1 MDDRLQITVL
11 IVSYDKRHAT
21 ALPIG
26 SSWRGTLPYVQIE
39 TFAHR
44 TIWGGRNRGRCR
56 NLTDGEPE
64 FGAATPTGQGASP
77 QRSHSRGT
85 EPIWPTEVLLLDHGQ
100 SGKQQVR
107 YLPAA
112 KLIWG
117 SDLELDNTVLLRTNV
132 KAP

>member
-1 MDDRLQITVL
+1 MQQRSLSGPHRDHPHRMAKLRLVL
-11 IVSYDKRHAT
+11 TGVSKAC
-21 ALPIG
+21 G
-26 SSWRGTLPYVQIE
+26 SL
-39 TFAHR
+39 
-44 TIWGGRNRGRCR
+44 GGCR

-64 FGAATPTGQGASP
+64 FGAATLTGQGASP

-85 EPIWPTEVLLLDHGQ
+85 EPIWPTEVLLPDHDQ

-107 YLPAA
+107 YLLAA

-117 SDLELDNTVLLRTNV
+117 SNLELDNTVLLRTNI